1 MSQILGITGDSHAKI
16 LRAVGARYGGL
27 CAAVTATEST
37 TIARYDTH
45 DNAYVRYHNFR
56 DSHILYRTWIHFPL
70 DDPSLTALRP
80 EHGDVSEVSLHFRR
94 SLASTLDGTNDGFYI
109 LNSPAT
115 GRDHDIFAPT
125 TANWNNTTGTI
136 GFAADNEA
144 EMVSPSAHRIS
155 LANTFG
161 SVGTLSA
168 VITGGL
174 SSQIKKWNFGE
185 SACGTLCFL
194 SAYDYDMLLY
204 NAAPEVLSHPE
215 DSNIYVCTEM
225 QNDLNQYVPVLKLSQ
240 GSTNN
245 DFVDNVKTVEV
256 EDAAEIVTPPGVEI
270 ESINGIPF
278 DRINSLTPGRREEVN
293 LFLQRFDS
301 LTGTDLSNYGWT
313 NNILVGTTDNREY
326 GWLIDD
332 NGTPSSG
339 TGPNRPGIS
348 STGNYTRLWTNEGY
362 QNSTKY
368 MYMEP
373 SGRHNCT
380 FVTATPNINLNSS
393 TVIASGLKCHFYI
406 HAMADTANVMG
417 SFQVF
422 WVGVTGGTLGSDDG
436 TTASTHVHGPLE
448 MKLYNVDN
456 ASPTGG
462 FQLGLE
468 ANNNTLG
475 IPASGA
481 TTGRIQTSQ
490 DDDYQLVTV
499 DLSQFHGTTGRVQF
513 VGLSRQTSSSQ
524 NNDAGRGTSTY
535 WKSDICIDR
544 ISITGFA
551 V

>member
-1 MSQILGITGDSHAKI
+1 MSQIFGITGDSHAKV
-16 LRAVGARYGGL
+16 LRAVGAGSL
-27 CAAVTATEST
+27 TAAVTANAFT
-37 TIARYDTH
+37 TIARFDTH
-45 DNAYVRYHNFR
+45 DNAYVRYQNFR
-56 DSHILYRTWIHFPL
+56 GSHILYRTWIHFPL

-80 EHGDVSEVSLHFRR
+80 EHGEITKVSFHFRR

-136 GFAADNEA
+136 GFAVDNEA
-144 EMVSPSAHRIS
+144 EAVSPSAHRIS
-155 LANTFG
+155 VGTTFG
-161 SVGTLSA
+161 SIGTLSA
-168 VITGGL
+168 ELTGGL
-174 SSQIKKWNFGE
+174 TSQIKKWNFGE

-194 SAYDYDMLLY
+194 SAYDYDTLVF
-204 NAAPEVLSHPE
+204 NAAPEELSHPE

-225 QNDLNQYVPVLKLSQ
+225 QNDSNQYVPVLKLTQ

-278 DRINSLTPGRREEVN
+278 DRINSLTPGRRAEVN
-293 LFLQRFDS
+293 LFFEEFDS

-313 NNILVGTTDNREY
+313 NNILTGTTDNREY

-339 TGPNRPGIS
+339 TGPNRPGTS
-348 STGNYTRLWTNEGY
+348 PTGNYLKPWGNEGY
-362 QNSTKY
+362 QDSTKY
-368 MYMEP
+368 MYMES

-406 HAMADTANVMG
+406 HAMANNLNSMG

-422 WVGVTGGTLGSDDG
+422 WVGVTGGTLSSNDG

-448 MKLYNVDN
+448 MTLFNIDN
-456 ASPTGG
+456 ASPTAA

-468 ANNNTLG
+468 ANNNTVG
-475 IPASGA
+475 VPASGL

-490 DDDYQLVTV
+490 TDDYQLVTV

-513 VGLSRQTSSSQ
+513 VGLSRQFSSSQ
-524 NNDAGRGTSTY
+524 NNNAGRGTTKY
-535 WKSDICIDR
+535 FLNDMCIDR
-544 ISITGFA
+544 VSITGFA